1 MMGKITEKIESI
13 INERKPA
20 DKEYTDIVW
29 DILENNDFQKLQNF
43 FHHNSS
49 IYEHARIVSYVSYR
63 ICKYLNLDYRS
74 AARGGLLHDFFLY
87 DWRNHSEP
95 DLAKEKYHGRAHPAI
110 ALKNSMKHFD
120 LNEVE
125 KDIIIKHMW
134 PLTFR
139 PPKYQ
144 ESFVVTF
151 TDKYISSREFI
162 DEFRKKKKKRKKRV
176 TV

>member
-1 MMGKITEKIESI
+1 MRKITKKIESI
-13 INERKPA
+13 LNRRRPLEN
-20 DKEYTDIVW
+20 EYTEIVK
-29 DILENNDFQKLQNF
+29 DILYHDEFRKLRNF
-43 FHHNSS
+43 YHHNSS

-63 ICKYLNLDYRS
+63 ICKYLNLDFRS

-87 DWRNHSEP
+87 DWRKHRKSYMTKN
-95 DLAKEKYHGRAHPAI
+95 KIHGRAHPEI
-110 ALKNSMKHFD
+110 ALNNSMKHFK

-139 PPKYQ
+139 PPRYQ

-151 TDKYISSREFI
+151 ADKYIASKEYI
-162 DEFRKKKKKRKKRV
+162 DVFRKKKMKRRKRI